1 MRNGIV
7 AIVPLFFG
15 IVILFGFI
23 IFMGGASDT
32 LYAVNKVEHL
42 QHLQT
47 KLLLPAMKKKY
58 EEEREA
64 GKSGEAASASV
75 TAYVQDMMKKN
86 GIDD

>member
-15 IVILFGFI
+15 IVMLFGFI

-32 LYAVNKVEHL
+32 LFTVSKVEHL

-64 GKSGEAASASV
+64 GKSPEAASAS
-75 TAYVQDMMKKN
+75 ANDYIKDMMRKK
-86 GIDD
+86 GIDE